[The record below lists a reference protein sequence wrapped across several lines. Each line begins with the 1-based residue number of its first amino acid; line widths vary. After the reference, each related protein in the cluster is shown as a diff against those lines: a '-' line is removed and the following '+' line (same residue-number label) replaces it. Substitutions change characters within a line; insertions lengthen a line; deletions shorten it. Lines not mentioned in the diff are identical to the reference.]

1 MAADNAPALAP
12 VRTRVAPS
20 PTGDPHLG
28 TAYMALFNRALA
40 KHHGGQF
47 VLRIED
53 TDRARSTPASEQ
65 AILDALRWA
74 GLDWDEGPDVG
85 GSRGPYRQSERLALY
100 QRHVEQLL
108 ASGHA
113 FRCFCSPERLA
124 ALRRA
129 QQARGET
136 PRYDGLCSTLDADAA
151 QQRAAASEPH
161 VLRLRVPNDG
171 SCRFDDGLRGEIEI
185 PWQQVDMQVLVKSDG
200 FPTYHLAV
208 VVDDRLMGISH
219 VLRGEEWL
227 SSMPKHCL
235 LYRAFGWPMPRHYHL
250 PLLRNPDGSKLSKRR
265 NPTGL
270 DYYRRCGYLPEALL
284 NYLALMGYSMPDGRE
299 LFSASDM
306 AAQFDI
312 ERIAVRGPVFDV
324 AKLSWMNGQYIRALD
339 AEAFMDRLGEWA
351 LNREHLAPL
360 APLVQQRIE
369 RFADALPQVDY
380 LLGDRPELAAE
391 HFSHKRLTGED
402 CKRILHHAWRRL
414 DAVGTWQRADLH
426 AALRALAD
434 GMALKMRDFL
444 APLFIAIAGRSVAL
458 PLFDAMAYL
467 GRDVVRMR
475 LRDAIAA
482 LGGIGKKESKQ
493 LERAYRAVDAAT
505 ESAAVP

>member
-1 MAADNAPALAP
+1 MAAEDAP

-74 GLDWDEGPDVG
+74 GLDWDEGPDVSG
-85 GSRGPYRQSERLALY
+85 PCGPYRQSERLALY
-100 QRHVEQLL
+100 QQHAEQLL
-108 ASGHA
+108 AGGHA

-124 ALRRA
+124 ALRRE

-136 PRYDGLCSTLDADAA
+136 PRYDGLCQTLGEDES
-151 QQRAAASEPH
+151 QQRAAAGEPH
-161 VLRLRVPNDG
+161 VLRLRVPEAG
-171 SCRFDDGLRGEIEI
+171 SCRFDDGLRGEVEI

-235 LYRAFGWPMPRHYHL
+235 LYQAFGWPMPRHYHL
-250 PLLRNPDGSKLSKRR
+250 PLLRNPDGSKLSKRK

-284 NYLALMGYSMPDGRE
+284 NYLALMGYSMPDERE
-299 LFSASDM
+299 LFSVSDM

-324 AKLSWMNGQYIRALD
+324 AKLSWMNGQYLRALD
-339 AEAFMDRLGEWA
+339 TETFMDRLGEWA
-351 LNREHLAPL
+351 LNREHLVPL

-380 LLGDRPELAAE
+380 LLGDRRELAAE
-391 HFSHKRLTGED
+391 DFAHKRLAAED
-402 CKRILHHAWRRL
+402 CKRILHHAGLRL
-414 DAVGTWQRADLH
+414 EAVANWERPDLH
-426 AALRALAD
+426 DAMRALAD

-444 APLFIAIAGRSVAL
+444 APLFIAISGRSVSL

-467 GRDVVRMR
+467 GRDVVRAR
-475 LRDAIAA
+475 LHTAIAA
-482 LGGIGKKESKQ
+482 LGGVGKKESKR
-493 LERAYRAVDAAT
+493 LERSYRALEQAAT
-505 ESAAVP
+505 ERDDAPPH

>member
-1 MAADNAPALAP
+1 MTAKDAP

-40 KHHGGQF
+40 KHHGGRF

-53 TDRARSTPASEQ
+53 TDRARSSPASEQ

-85 GSRGPYRQSERLALY
+85 GPNGPYRQSERLVLY
-100 QRHVEQLL
+100 QRHAEQLL
-108 ASGHA
+108 AGGQA

-124 ALRRA
+124 ALRRE

-136 PRYDGLCSTLDADAA
+136 PRYDGLCATLDADAA
-151 QQRAAASEPH
+151 QQRAAAGEPH
-161 VLRLRVPNDG
+161 VLRLRVPEAG

-235 LYRAFGWPMPRHYHL
+235 LYQAFGWPMPRHYHL
-250 PLLRNPDGSKLSKRR
+250 PLLRNPDGSKLSKRK
-265 NPTGL
+265 NPTSL

-284 NYLALMGYSMPDGRE
+284 NYLALMGYSMPDERE

-324 AKLSWMNGQYIRALD
+324 AKLSWMNGQYLRALD
-339 AEAFMDRLGEWA
+339 TETFMDRLGEWA

-380 LLGDRPELAAE
+380 LLGERRELAAE
-391 HFSHKRLTGED
+391 DFAHKRLAADE
-402 CKRILHHAWRRL
+402 CKRILHHAGLRL
-414 DAVGTWQRADLH
+414 EAVANWERPDLH
-426 AALRALAD
+426 DALRALAD

-444 APLFIAIAGRSVAL
+444 APLFIATAGRSVAL

-467 GRDVVRMR
+467 GRDVVRAR
-475 LRDAIAA
+475 LRTAVAA
-482 LGGIGKKESKQ
+482 LGGIGKKEAKR
-493 LERAYRAVDAAT
+493 LERSYRAVEQAAT
-505 ESAAVP
+505 GQDDAPPH